1 MKEEIEF
8 GVMMNH
14 KIFAHKTQVLFCA
27 SCPNSLIQQL
37 NNPEDIDGYF
47 HTDRGNERVKARMLR
62 MHWLSFQTDLVLN
75 LKVRVR
81 NMLCYMLLNFSELQ
95 SCHL

>member
-47 HTDRGNERVKARMLR
+47 DIDRGKWEGQSQNVKDALAFISDRLG
-62 MHWLSFQTDLVLN
+62 FEF
-75 LKVRVR
+75 KG
-81 NMLCYMLLNFSELQ
+81 
-95 SCHL
+95 